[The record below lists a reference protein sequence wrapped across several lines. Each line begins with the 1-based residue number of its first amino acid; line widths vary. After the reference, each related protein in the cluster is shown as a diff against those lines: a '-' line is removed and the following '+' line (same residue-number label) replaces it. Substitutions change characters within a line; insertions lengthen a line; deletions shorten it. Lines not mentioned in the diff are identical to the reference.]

1 MSSPAATVVLIAHG
15 SRVAEAN
22 ETHRRLAAELAGR
35 SGRTVIAAYLELAEP
50 DIPTALDEAAA
61 GGDGRV
67 LVLPYFLLPGAHTKV
82 DIPAL
87 VEAARERHPEASFE
101 QLDHLGADPAILAL
115 LVEQVDAA
123 AD

>member
-1 MSSPAATVVLIAHG
+1 MPTSAATVVLIAHG

-22 ETHRRLAAELAGR
+22 EAHRALAAELASR

-50 DIPTALDEAAA
+50 DIPTALDTAADA
-61 GGDGRV
+61 GHV

-87 VEAARERHPEASFE
+87 VEAARARHPGTRFE
-101 QLDHLGADPAILAL
+101 QLDHLGADPGVVDL
-115 LVEQVDAA
+115 LVGQVDAA